1 MDSRLRGSS
10 NTTTLIKID
19 YIIFMEQFEAY
30 SLLFAD
36 SFVSNLV
43 IGFQNELIFH
53 SMKMFGGYNSL
64 IMLLVATCASLSGNA
79 VNYIFGRIV
88 LNIFYASKNEQN
100 ILRHKNLAKLYYTYE
115 IFILFLMAFAF
126 WGSFISLFSGFFKT
140 KFLKF
145 LSICSLAKICYYVL
159 TLYYIL

>member
-1 MDSRLRGSS
+1 M
-10 NTTTLIKID
+10 N
-19 YIIFMEQFEAY
+19 QFKAY
-30 SLLFAD
+30 SLLFVD

-64 IMLLVATCASLSGNA
+64 IMLLVAICASLSGNA
-79 VNYIFGRIV
+79 INYLFGKIV
-88 LNIFYASKNEQN
+88 LNIFYASKNTQN
-100 ILRHKNLAKLYYTYE
+100 ILRHKNLTKLYYKYE
-115 IFILFLMAFAF
+115 IFIIFLMAFAF

-145 LSICSLAKICYYVL
+145 LGIGCLAKACYYAL
-159 TLYYIL
+159 ELYIFFNA